1 MKTMKNIVLIG
12 MPSSGKSTLGVVLA
26 KTLRMQF
33 VDTDLI
39 IQQKTG
45 KRLQELINENGT
57 DFFLKTEQEIVCSL
71 DLEGFV
77 IATGGSVV
85 LSDKAMQ
92 SLKDNSVIIYLE
104 ASLEELDLRLN
115 NIKTRGIAMEK
126 GESLESVYIKRKPLY
141 ERYADIIV
149 SSENSFEATVE
160 IIVREIKNSGVFS

>member
-1 MKTMKNIVLIG
+1 MKNIVLIG

-26 KTLRMQF
+26 KTLGMQF

-45 KRLQELINENGT
+45 KRLQELINEKGI

-141 ERYADIIV
+141 ERYADITV
-149 SSENSFEATVE
+149 SSENTFEATVE

>member
-1 MKTMKNIVLIG
+1 MKNIVLIG

>member
-26 KTLRMQF
+26 KTLGMQF

-45 KRLQELINENGT
+45 KMLQELINENGT

-71 DLEGFV
+71 DLNGFV

-92 SLKDNSVIIYLE
+92 SLKENSVIVYLE
-104 ASLEELDLRLN
+104 ASLEELNLRLN